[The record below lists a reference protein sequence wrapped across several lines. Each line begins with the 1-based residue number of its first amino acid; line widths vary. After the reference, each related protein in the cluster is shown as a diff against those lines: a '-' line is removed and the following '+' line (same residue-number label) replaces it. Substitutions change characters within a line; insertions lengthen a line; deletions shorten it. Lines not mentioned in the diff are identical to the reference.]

1 MSIQEKNGTILWV
14 NTLKGACIL
23 LVILHH
29 SIITTLTPSIEYL
42 SAGVLPAEL
51 WDLFNKSI
59 SPLRMPAFFFVSG
72 LLASNSVLKKKWSDV
87 FTKKISN
94 LLYLYILWGFLQ
106 WLFIKKIITEPMGA
120 QLSNADNS
128 AYATSVYDFLNLL
141 FNASTSL
148 WYLYALA
155 GYFFI
160 SKSLNRLKYITIALA
175 IILNYIP
182 RFGIIESWSIISIS
196 QNMIF
201 FVIGVYFSNAIVR
214 LTEIKKENLAAWAL
228 ILVMALVNVKLGIG
242 KNIFVCVASI
252 ALSIKICQYMNDKFD
267 MSWLNW
273 IGKNTLQIYVIHR
286 IYVEVFGII
295 LLRLGIDEGWFMN
308 NTYSLMW
315 SITYPI
321 ASVFTYATL
330 SILTWKLLNNGLG
343 RNLFSYPSLLNKQLQ
358 RLS

>member
-1 MSIQEKNGTILWV
+1 
-14 NTLKGACIL
+14 
-23 LVILHH
+23 
-29 SIITTLTPSIEYL
+29 
-42 SAGVLPAEL
+42 
-51 WDLFNKSI
+51 
-59 SPLRMPAFFFVSG
+59 
-72 LLASNSVLKKKWSDV
+72 
-87 FTKKISN
+87 
-94 LLYLYILWGFLQ
+94 
-106 WLFIKKIITEPMGA
+106 
-120 QLSNADNS
+120 
-128 AYATSVYDFLNLL
+128 
-141 FNASTSL
+141 
-148 WYLYALA
+148 
-155 GYFFI
+155 
-160 SKSLNRLKYITIALA
+160 
-175 IILNYIP
+175 
-182 RFGIIESWSIISIS
+182 
-196 QNMIF
+196 MIF

-228 ILVMALVNVKLGIG
+228 ILAMALVNVKLGIG

-330 SILTWKLLNNGLG
+330 SILTWKLLNKGLG
-343 RNLFSYPSLLNKQLQ
+343 RNLFSYPSLLNKQPQ